1 MEAIRKKVCG
11 VCLDHESSDVCEITK
26 EDQCAIERFLPEI
39 IETATSVNSDKI
51 DDYVSALRASVC
63 RACRPNGEMECSVRD
78 SAECILDRYFVLIIE
93 AIEEV
98 VLRDKQKNEF
108 FPN

>member
-11 VCLDHESSDVCEITK
+11 VCLNRVSSGLCEITK
-26 EDQCAIERFLPEI
+26 EDTCAIERFLPEI

-63 RACRPNGEMECSVRD
+63 RACRPNGEIECSVRD
-78 SAECILDRYFVLIIE
+78 SEECILDRYFVLIIE
-93 AIEEV
+93 AVEEV
-98 VLRDKQKNEF
+98 VLRDKQRNEL
-108 FPN
+108 FPI